1 MIVARL
7 TSKKN
12 ANEVLVVRLDNDYKS
27 DCVADLKRLD
37 TFLEKVSLDVAVKLV
52 NKEGIKASS
61 TDVNDAIFGES
72 FGRKGL
78 RVSLMQSSLGEN
90 KDKIAEDH
98 IEYLELHGLLRDKN
112 TGKIYINGKLESGRM
127 DLGFTPKGIVNRV
140 KDLMKSKL
148 GLECSKWVRVCTD
161 DYVVEILEN
170 GLVKT
175 I

>member
-140 KDLMKSKL
+140 KDLMKNQK
-148 GLECSKWVRVCTD
+148 
-161 DYVVEILEN
+161 
-170 GLVKT
+170 
-175 I
+175 